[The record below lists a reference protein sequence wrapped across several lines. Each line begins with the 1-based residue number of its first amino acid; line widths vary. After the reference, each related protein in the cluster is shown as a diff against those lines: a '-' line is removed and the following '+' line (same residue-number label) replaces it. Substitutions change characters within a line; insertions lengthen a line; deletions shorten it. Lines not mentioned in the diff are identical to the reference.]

1 MKKAYLI
8 TWNENKWEWEN
19 YNEKVNDI
27 AEGKDVVYFWNC
39 SSKQPQIGDEVYLL
53 NYQSGIVGHG
63 SVIKEAYL
71 GPDFN
76 EEKAKQGYMKN
87 HIDVKFDWLMDKQE
101 QNYIP
106 VELLTFIFPEQEWK
120 PQASGIS
127 IKDEYV
133 EALGELLHK
142 IKKLPSTKVDF
153 TEMNTFLSQYSGTDY
168 NAPEKAKSSQEK
180 QEMLTKRNS
189 GQTSVDEFKK
199 YSRIIMSLLPGYE
212 MGSVKRWQNSGYLT
226 DYFWIEFK
234 KKGYQSLP
242 HSISLS
248 INKYPEH
255 DKTGEVVLSVRVETK
270 DTDCKNDPDFS
281 ENEVFNLQNSIVNLP
296 KASHMFYQVN
306 DYMRNYSKYDD
317 LNFLSA
323 ANKDEIKKI
332 KIVKNIAGPYT
343 KENST
348 PIIIHSLIAL
358 IQLIPYY
365 EHILKE
371 REIKLENRKNNFV
384 IEEEMD
390 SMIESNETTISKNT
404 ILYGP
409 PGTGKTYH
417 TAYYSVSICDGVAM
431 EELQDWS
438 YSAVLH
444 RFNELKEEGRIAFVT
459 FHQSHGYEEFI
470 EGIRPVMSN
479 HEKSHSLDYEITAG
493 VFKQFCEHSL
503 ETSEPSVFI
512 IDEINR
518 GNISKIFGEL
528 ITLIEVTKRK
538 GEKEELLA
546 TLPYSKEEFGV
557 PSNVYILGT
566 MNTADRSISLM
577 DTALRRRFEFVE
589 MMPNPSVVSDI
600 VVEQNG
606 QKVNIA
612 EILSLINRRIEFLFD
627 REHTIGHAFF
637 TPLRE
642 EGMNTIENLAAIFR
656 NSIIPLL
663 QEYFYEDY
671 EKIRLVLGDDGKEN
685 PSIQFI
691 TKVKLQPQELFSS
704 TFGLEETMSYAIN
717 EEAFTNIESYRGI
730 FPSN

>member
-8 TWNENKWEWEN
+8 TWNENKWKWEN

-27 AEGKDVVYFWNC
+27 AEGKDVVYSWNC
-39 SSKQPQIGDEVYLL
+39 SSKQPQIGDEVFLL
-53 NYQSGIVGHG
+53 NYHSGIVGHG
-63 SVIKEAYL
+63 LVIKEAYL

-87 HIDVKFDWLMDKQE
+87 HIDVKFNWLMDKQE

-106 VELLTFIFPEQEWK
+106 VELLTLTFPNQEWK

-142 IKKLPSTKVDF
+142 IKKLPFNKVDF
-153 TEMNTFLSQYSGTDY
+153 TEMNTFLSQYSGTKY
-168 NAPEKAKSSQEK
+168 NSPEKAKSAQER

-189 GQTSVDEFKK
+189 GQKSVNEFRK
-199 YSRIIMSLLPGYE
+199 YSKIIMSLLPGYD
-212 MGSVKRWQNSGYLT
+212 MGTVKQWQNSGNLT
-226 DYFWIEFK
+226 EYFWVEFK
-234 KKGYQSLP
+234 KDDYQSLP

-248 INKYPEH
+248 INKFPEH
-255 DKTGEVVLSVRVETK
+255 DRNGDVILSARVETK
-270 DTDCKNDPDFS
+270 DSDCKNDSYFS
-281 ENEVFNLQNSIVNLP
+281 EKEMFNNHNSIVNIPISSNL
-296 KASHMFYQVN
+296 FYQISN
-306 DYMRNYSKYDD
+306 FSDKYYKYND

-323 ANKDEIKKI
+323 ANRDEIKKI
-332 KIVKNIAGPYT
+332 KIVNNIAGPYS

-371 REIKLENRKNNFV
+371 RESKLENRKNNFI

-390 SMIESNETTISKNT
+390 SMIENNETTISKNT

-417 TAYYSVSICDGVAM
+417 TAYYSVSICDEVSM

-444 RFNELKEEGRIAFVT
+444 RFNELKEEGRIAFVN
-459 FHQSHGYEEFI
+459 FHQSYGYEEFI
-470 EGIRPVMSN
+470 EGIRPVMAN

-606 QKVNIA
+606 LKVNVA

-637 TPLRE
+637 TPLKE
-642 EGMNTIENLAAIFR
+642 EGMNTIENLAGIFR

-685 PSIQFI
+685 ETFQFI
-691 TKVKLQPQELFSS
+691 TKEKLKPQELFSS

-717 EEAFTNIESYRGI
+717 EEAFTKIESYRGI